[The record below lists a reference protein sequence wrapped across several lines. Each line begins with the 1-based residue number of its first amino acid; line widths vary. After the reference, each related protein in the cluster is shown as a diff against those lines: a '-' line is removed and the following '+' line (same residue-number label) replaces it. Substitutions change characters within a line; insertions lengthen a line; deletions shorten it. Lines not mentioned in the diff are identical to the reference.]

1 MRKDYPVIIE
11 YRLNRTI
18 TVGTTAFTRG
28 YCGVHQHYPSF
39 DIIDMGGRMY
49 DPTIGR
55 FISPDPYIQDWENSQ
70 NFNRYSYCLNNPLKY
85 TDPSG
90 EFWLEFGLGITIS
103 AIANGL
109 STKWLFGGN
118 FWKGAAVGAISY
130 PIGYG
135 VSSILSR
142 IPIYGSIPGMLFEGS
157 LKGISSGVIGGISN
171 KILDN
176 GSFWEGFA
184 VNAVIGAIDGGI
196 SGWKRGGMNADAINA
211 NHFTGRLFKDV
222 ETFSAPLKT
231 GVPLQPDP
239 SNHCYGYAMEYADN
253 GHRNRKAV
261 LFIQVMGNADG
272 ANIKDVLN
280 SGNFNDIRF
289 TAKRNPRGIEWQN
302 VGAIIKSGNEVLA
315 STKRDITDHW
325 VNVVSV
331 TAGQKWKVIGG
342 NWKYVLINSDIWDPI
357 KGFIKN
363 YGTNLQNVYLLRF

>member
-1 MRKDYPVIIE
+1 MKKCCNQLRKDYPVIIE

-184 VNAVIGAIDGGI
+184 VNAVIGARI
-196 SGWKRGGMNADAINA
+196 KLQRAV
-211 NHFTGRLFKDV
+211 TV
-222 ETFSAPLKT
+222 ER
-231 GVPLQPDP
+231 
-239 SNHCYGYAMEYADN
+239 NHCHTCDGYHKTYYKPRCYMFLFEENLRY
-253 GHRNRKAV
+253 HRREHRAERHYD
-261 LFIQVMGNADG
+261 A
-272 ANIKDVLN
+272 
-280 SGNFNDIRF
+280 
-289 TAKRNPRGIEWQN
+289 N
-302 VGAIIKSGNEVLA
+302 VGARGVRNCVDAMSIIL
-315 STKRDITDHW
+315 
-325 VNVVSV
+325 
-331 TAGQKWKVIGG
+331 
-342 NWKYVLINSDIWDPI
+342 
-357 KGFIKN
+357 
-363 YGTNLQNVYLLRF
+363 